1 MIFSSLEFL
10 CVFLPITYILYCII
24 PSLKAK
30 NGLLIIASLLFYAYG
45 EPIYIFLMI
54 FSALLNYAAARII
67 SSVQKGKRATLVIG
81 LLVNLGMLG
90 FFKYADFFVDSINSI
105 FHLEIVAP
113 GIALPIG
120 ISFFTFQ
127 ALSYVIDVYSGKV
140 EVQKSFWK
148 VLLYI
153 CFFPQL
159 IAGPII
165 KYRDICEAIDCRN
178 VKVDEAAAG
187 LRRFICGLAK
197 KVLIANAMGQAADS
211 IFGADMGNINAMAA
225 WLGAVAYLMQ
235 IYYDFSGYSDMAIGL
250 GKMFGFQFREN
261 FQYPYGAV
269 SIREFWRRWH
279 ISLST
284 WFKEYVYI
292 PLGGNRKGR
301 FRAVM
306 NRIIVF
312 FLTGL
317 WHGANW
323 TFVLWGL
330 YHGFFLLLEEYIQ
343 VIKKFPK
350 WLGHVYSLIVVCVG
364 FVLFRADTVTQG
376 FYYIGQ
382 MFTGFWLTPVAVS
395 LTLQQLTPYF
405 IVMLVVAIIGCAPIH
420 FLADKIREHLYGS
433 KQVLSKKWGLIEM
446 GLSIGSVLLLM
457 WCMLRLSG
465 STYNPFIYFRF

>member
-30 NGLLIIASLLFYAYG
+30 NGFLIIASLLFYAYG
-45 EPIYIFLMI
+45 EPVYVLLMI
-54 FSALLNYAAARII
+54 FSALLNYMTARII
-67 SSVQKGKRATLVIG
+67 SSVKTGKRAALVVG
-81 LLVNLGMLG
+81 LLVNLGLLG
-90 FFKYADFFVDSINSI
+90 FFKYADFFVDSMNKL
-105 FHLEIVAP
+105 FRLEITGPDV
-113 GIALPIG
+113 ALPIG

-159 IAGPII
+159 IAGPIV
-165 KYRDICEAIDCRN
+165 KYRDISEAIDNRSVEVN
-178 VKVDEAAAG
+178 QAAAG
-187 LRRFICGLAK
+187 LRRFICGMAK
-197 KVLIANAMGQAADS
+197 KVLIANTMGFAADAM
-211 IFGADMGNINAMAA
+211 FGADMGNINALAA

-261 FQYPYGAV
+261 FQYPYGAA
-269 SIREFWRRWH
+269 SIKEFWRRWH

-301 FRAVM
+301 LRAVL

-330 YHGFFLLLEEYIQ
+330 YHGFFLLLEEY
-343 VIKKFPK
+343 VPVLKKLPK
-350 WLGHVYSLIVVCVG
+350 WIGHIYSVVVVCVG

-382 MFTGFWLTPVAVS
+382 MFTGFWMTPMAAS
-395 LTLQQLTPYF
+395 LVLQQMTPYF
-405 IVMLVVAIIGCAPIH
+405 IVMLVVAVIGCAPIYS
-420 FLADKIREHLYGS
+420 LADKVREYLNGS
-433 KQVLSKKWGLIEM
+433 EQVHSTKWNVIET
-446 GLSIGSVLLLM
+446 GLSICSVFLLA
-457 WCMLRLSG
+457 WCIIRLSG